1 MTTFKWTTDS
11 TVALSA
17 TSSMHPIHGD
27 LHDIRG
33 EATVEVTDGAIKLDS
48 APTGYIEADVESL
61 KSGKKLEDKALR
73 KQVEADKYP
82 TIRYEVRSAE
92 GGPEVFKI
100 TGAFTFHGVTQ
111 EFIEQATAK
120 IEGDT
125 LKVEAEHTFDI
136 QDFGVKPF
144 KILMLKVH
152 PEVKLVLHLVG
163 KA

>member
-1 MTTFKWTTDS
+1 LTTFKWTTDS

-17 TSSMHPIHGD
+17 TSSMHPIHGE

-33 EATVEVTDGAIKLDS
+33 EATLEVADGAIKLDP
-48 APTGYIEADVESL
+48 APTGFIEADVESL

-92 GGPEVFKI
+92 GGPDVFKI
-100 TGAFTFHGVTQ
+100 TGAFTFHGITQ
-111 EFIEQATAK
+111 EFIEQATATV
-120 IEGDT
+120 EGDT

-152 PEVKLVLHLVG
+152 PQVKLVLHLVG

>member
-1 MTTFKWTTDS
+1 LTTFKWTTDS

-33 EATVEVTDGAIKLDS
+33 EATVEVADGAIKLDP
-48 APTGYIEADVESL
+48 AATGYIEADVESL

-82 TIRYEVRSAE
+82 TIRYEVRSVE
-92 GGPEVFKI
+92 GGPEAFKI

-111 EFIEQATAK
+111 EFIEEATAT

-125 LKVEAEHTFDI
+125 LKVQAEHTFDI

-152 PEVKLVLHLVG
+152 PEVKLELSLVG
-163 KA
+163 KP

>member
-11 TVALSA
+11 TVELSA
-17 TSSMHPIHGD
+17 SSSMHPIHGE

-33 EATVEVTDGAIKLDS
+33 EATLEVADGAIKLDPS
-48 APTGYIEADVESL
+48 PNGFIEADVESL

-82 TIRYEVRSAE
+82 TIRYEVRSAD
-92 GGPEVFKI
+92 GGPEQFKV
-100 TGAFTFHGVTQ
+100 TGAFTFHGITQ
-111 EFIEQATAK
+111 EFIESATARV
-120 IEGDT
+120 EGDT
-125 LKVEAEHTFDI
+125 LRVEAEHTFDI

>member
-1 MTTFKWTTDS
+1 
-11 TVALSA
+11 
-17 TSSMHPIHGD
+17 MHPIHGE

-33 EATVEVTDGAIKLDS
+33 EATLDVSDGTIKLDP

-61 KSGKKLEDKALR
+61 KSGKRIEDKALQ
-73 KQVEADKYP
+73 KQVEANKYP
-82 TIRYEVRSAE
+82 TIRYEVRGVE
-92 GGPEVFKI
+92 GGPESFKV
-100 TGAFTFHGVTQ
+100 TGAFTFHGITQ
-111 EFIEQATAK
+111 EFVEQATARLD
-120 IEGDT
+120 GDT
-125 LKVEAEHTFDI
+125 LHVEAEHTFDI

>member
-11 TVALSA
+11 TVELRA
-17 TSSMHPIHGD
+17 TSSMHPIHGE

-33 EATVEVTDGAIKLDS
+33 EATVEVADGAIKLDPM
-48 APTGYIEADVESL
+48 PTGYIEADVESL

-73 KQVEADKYP
+73 KQVEADKFP
-82 TIRYEVRSAE
+82 TIRYEVRSVA
-92 GGPEVFKI
+92 GGPESFKI
-100 TGAFTFHGVTQ
+100 TGAFTFHGITQ
-111 EFIEQATAK
+111 EFVEEATARV
-120 IEGDT
+120 EGNI

-152 PEVKLVLHLVG
+152 PEVKLVLRLVG
-163 KA
+163 QA

>member
-1 MTTFKWTTDS
+1 
-11 TVALSA
+11 
-17 TSSMHPIHGD
+17 MHPIHGD

-33 EATVEVTDGAIKLDS
+33 EATVEVADGAINLDP

-82 TIRYEVRSAE
+82 TIRYEVRGAE
-92 GGPEVFKI
+92 GGPESFKI

-111 EFIEQATAK
+111 EFIEEATAK

-152 PEVKLVLHLVG
+152 PEVKLALRLVG

>member
-1 MTTFKWTTDS
+1 MTTFQWTTDS

-33 EATVEVTDGAIKLDS
+33 EATLEVADGAIKLDPT
-48 APTGYIEADVESL
+48 PTGYIEADVESL

-82 TIRYEVRSAE
+82 TIRYEVRSVE
-92 GGPEVFKI
+92 GGPEAFKI

-111 EFIEQATAK
+111 EFVEEATAT

-152 PEVKLVLHLVG
+152 PEVKLELHLVG